1 MSHRS
6 GALRGALFSTSLFAS
21 GCAGTAPP
29 VTAPAK
35 TVSSP
40 YVHVVADSDGGR
52 ALLAP
57 IAARAQASGAGAFAL
72 LGATVGTEGDRVGA
86 FIEVPKDGCAL
97 AVAEGSATVQ
107 DIDLFAFADDGAMLA
122 SDEATSSTAAVL
134 VCPPHP
140 GRLYVAARI
149 MSGAGLFA
157 LGVAP
162 VAPGDAPK
170 AALAVGA
177 RGQGDESGK
186 LDSWPGLEAKVR
198 DRRAALGARW
208 EDVRRLVAPLDPRAS
223 TRITVPLQAD
233 RCGDVFIVP
242 SDEVASVDVLVE
254 TRDGRIVA
262 RAHSYGR
269 DRGIVLCSDTDETL
283 TLALRPRS
291 AQGAAAVVVGRA
303 AKGSASEIARRVRVD
318 RLSTPYDLDGS
329 RSAFAK
335 ELGATWAAPI
345 VVARGRAVVGSRVS
359 HPVTVVKGCTRI
371 DVVAGK
377 PMGAVTAAVWDEAS
391 GELLAETTGSL
402 AATLRVCGPGRAAR
416 VDVEAMERPGPYAVE
431 MRHDP
436 AAPAPLVAHGL
447 AASRLL
453 ERALTPNDSASAS
466 VADTTQVASLDEGKL
481 ARVPLKLEPNACY
494 DVVAALDHGGSGL
507 DLRVVSMGAPTA
519 PVVRGRFVA
528 SERVCTGDTPA
539 RTLELRLNRGRAD
552 ALILARPVA
561 R

>member
-1 MSHRS
+1 MSRS
-6 GALRGALFSTSLFAS
+6 RTVASLACTTWLLA
-21 GCAGTAPP
+21 GCATAPEP
-29 VTAPAK
+29 AKAPAK
-35 TVSSP
+35 AEGTP
-40 YVHVVADSDGGR
+40 YVHVVADPDGGR

-57 IAARAQASGAGAFAL
+57 VAARAQASGAGAFAL

-86 FIEVPKDGCAL
+86 FVDIPKDGCAL

-122 SDEATSSTAAVL
+122 SDEASSSSAALL
-134 VCPPHP
+134 VSPPHP

-149 MSGAGLFA
+149 MSGAGFFA
-157 LGVAP
+157 LGAAP
-162 VAPGDAPK
+162 ISAADAPK

-186 LDSWPGLEAKVR
+186 LDSWPGLEAKMR
-198 DRRAALGARW
+198 ERRAALGARW
-208 EDVRRLVAPLDPRAS
+208 EDMRRLVAPLDPRAS
-223 TRITVPLQAD
+223 TRITVPIEAD

-262 RAHSYGR
+262 RAHPYGR

-303 AKGSASEIARRVRVD
+303 PKGAASEIARRVRVD
-318 RLSTPYDLDGS
+318 RLSTSLELDAS
-329 RSAFAK
+329 RSAYAK
-335 ELGATWAAPI
+335 ELGAAWGTPSL
-345 VVARGRAVVGSRVS
+345 VARGRAVVGSRVS
-359 HPVTVVKGCTRI
+359 HPLSLDKGCTRI

-377 PMGAVTAAVWDEAS
+377 PLGAVTAAVWDEAT

-402 AATLRVCGPGRAAR
+402 VATLRVCGAARPAR
-416 VDVEAMERPGPYAVE
+416 VDVEAYERPGPYAVE
-431 MRHDP
+431 MRHDA

-453 ERALTPNDSASAS
+453 ERALTPNDAASAQ
-466 VADTTQVASLDEGKL
+466 VADGAQVASLDEGKL

-494 DVVAALDHGGSGL
+494 DVVAALDKGGSGL
-507 DLRVVSMGAPTA
+507 DLRIVAMGAPSA
-519 PVVRGRFVA
+519 PIVRGRYVA
-528 SERVCTGDTPA
+528 SERVCTDDTPA
-539 RTLELRLNRGRAD
+539 RTLELRLGRGRAD
-552 ALILARPVA
+552 ALILARKLD